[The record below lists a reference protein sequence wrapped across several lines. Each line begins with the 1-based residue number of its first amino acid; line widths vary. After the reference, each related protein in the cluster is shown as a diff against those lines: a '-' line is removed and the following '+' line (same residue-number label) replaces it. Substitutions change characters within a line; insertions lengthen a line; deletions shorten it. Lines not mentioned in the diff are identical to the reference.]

1 MVPVLCLPGCNPPAV
16 PCEGVQWVAWEADP
30 GMRNAALLLGV
41 PGVAAA
47 EMLAGG
53 ANSHPPMILLA
64 PGATEAE
71 AAEWLER
78 GAAEVLTGADL
89 SRLRHV
95 VHREAGRCRYS
106 RAVSDLLRRN
116 AAFVIELD
124 EHYRIT
130 WVNRDGDRPS
140 AEMVGMSALDFL
152 PPEEHPRVTEIYRK
166 VQQSGEPATY
176 EVPTRDGI
184 WFRVQVGVA
193 GNAGGTTGLCL
204 VAQDIDAMKQAERQL
219 RGNEARLNSLFE
231 TTPDA
236 ILSISS
242 AGTIESI
249 NIAGERLFGYERHE
263 LIGRDA
269 SMLLQRDRGRRFA
282 TLVGRLGGRLTGRVF
297 EYIARRR
304 DGREFPVSLS
314 VGSWKFDGETRY
326 SAIVRDLSDQKRAEV
341 ELGHANPR
349 LVTAAR
355 RAGMSDVARGA
366 LHNIGNAM
374 TSVAIGTTMLG
385 RRLER
390 SRADLLL
397 RVVEQLEQSDA
408 ADAGQ
413 IAETCEALRRFAGVL
428 SGEQREMSKLVEGMG
443 RRLSEITDILHEQQN
458 YARSGGFTQRTR
470 ATTLAEDALAQHQ
483 HRIRVQSVQVHSM
496 FEDLPEIEIDR
507 VRLLQVL
514 SNLVKNALESI
525 DEANPE
531 APELTLRVFA
541 AAGRL
546 VIEISDNGKGFDEPT
561 RTQLFRSGFTTKP
574 TGQGLGLHYCFNTIR
589 EMGGNIHAHS
599 RGQGQGAT
607 FVLELPCE
615 ELSRTHAV
623 EAA

>member
-1 MVPVLCLPGCNPPAV
+1 M
-16 PCEGVQWVAWEADP
+16 PCEGVQWVTWEADP
-30 GMRNAALLLGV
+30 GLRTAALLLGV
-41 PGVAAA
+41 PGVAAG
-47 EMLAGG
+47 EILAGG
-53 ANSHPPMILLA
+53 PNTHPPLILLA

-71 AAEWLER
+71 AATWLER
-78 GAAEVLTGADL
+78 GAADVLTVNDL
-89 SRLRHV
+89 SRLTHI
-95 VHREAGRCRYS
+95 VHREAGRCPYTRE
-106 RAVSDLLRRN
+106 VSTLLRRN

-124 EHYRIT
+124 KDYRIT
-130 WVNRDGDRPS
+130 WINRDGERPS

-152 PPEEHPRVTEIYRK
+152 PPEEHTRVRAIYK
-166 VQQSGEPATY
+166 QVQESGEPATY
-176 EVPTRDGI
+176 ETPTRDGT

-193 GNAGGTTGLCL
+193 GDHSGLCL

-219 RGNEARLNSLFE
+219 RGNEARLKSLFE
-231 TTPDA
+231 NTPDA
-236 ILSISS
+236 ILSISNQ
-242 AGTIESI
+242 GTIESI
-249 NIAGERLFGYERHE
+249 NIAGERLFGYERNE

-269 SMLLQRDRGRRFA
+269 GMLLQRDRGRRFA

-314 VGSWKFDGETRY
+314 VGSWKFDNETRY

-341 ELGHANPR
+341 ELAHANTR

-355 RAGMSDVARGA
+355 RADMSDVARGA

-390 SRADLLL
+390 SRAELLL
-397 RVVEQLEQSDA
+397 RVVEQFEH
-408 ADAGQ
+408 ADPEDKDQ
-413 IAETCEALRRFAGVL
+413 LAETCEALRRFAGVL
-428 SGEQREMSKLVEGMG
+428 SGEQREMSKLVDGMG

-470 ATTLAEDALAQHQ
+470 AASLAEDALAQHQ
-483 HRIRVQSVQVHSM
+483 HRIRVQGVNVRPL
-496 FEDLPEIEIDR
+496 FEDLPEVEVDR

-514 SNLVKNALESI
+514 SNLVKNALESL
-525 DEANPE
+525 EESNPE

-546 VIEISDNGKGFDEPT
+546 VVEISDNGKGFDEPT

-574 TGQGLGLHYCFNTIR
+574 TGQGLGLHYCFNSIR
-589 EMGGNIHAHS
+589 ELGGTIHAHS

-607 FVLELPCE
+607 FIVELPCE
-615 ELSRTHAV
+615 ELSRTTIAEV
-623 EAA
+623 A